1 MAKTEQGN
9 GLNLRG
15 STEKLTDNGK
25 GSSYGSDPEANGS
38 AIPGEKQVDKY
49 GFSGGAQQYTGES

>member
-1 MAKTEQGN
+1 M
-9 GLNLRG
+9 RG

-38 AIPGEKQVDKY
+38 AIPGEKEVDKY
-49 GFSGGAQQYTGES
+49 GFSGGAQQYSGES